1 MVPDLMVPDP
11 IVLTRWSSPALEYGV
26 SSGEPEESEG
36 APAGVNTG
44 HALSACVHLLV
55 TDMERLLACVH
66 LLVTNM
72 GTFSRDWHVFA

>member
-1 MVPDLMVPDP
+1 MVANV
-11 IVLTRWSSPALEYGV
+11 E
-26 SSGEPEESEG
+26 
-36 APAGVNTG
+36 
-44 HALSACVHLLV
+44 HALRACVHLLV